1 MVVKAFLRYC
11 AHQYFIKDQKI
22 PSYIMEDLYKE
33 IAKGNIKDEI
43 SRMSLLYYFSNR
55 SGRYTEEQQEWIK
68 ANVKQFIEYSKILP
82 FFRKF
87 ESIVKLPG
95 DMRFKTYVIF
105 KGESGK
111 QVWVSYSFGQ
121 ESSSMA
127 NYKSERMNE
136 IIPGVYVK
144 EVVVFHGESL
154 VYSIDGVVGTSVVVE
169 SDILKNE
176 TFHKDGGS
184 SFELINSMLVS
195 QETRNDHELIQAMD
209 TYLYNSHFFDAN
221 LMLL

>member
-1 MVVKAFLRYC
+1 VR
-11 AHQYFIKDQKI
+11 
-22 PSYIMEDLYKE
+22 
-33 IAKGNIKDEI
+33 
-43 SRMSLLYYFSNR
+43 
-55 SGRYTEEQQEWIK
+55 
-68 ANVKQFIEYSKILP
+68 QFVEFSKILP

-87 ESIVKLPG
+87 EAIVKLPG
-95 DMRFKTYVIF
+95 DMKFKTYVVF

-127 NYKSERMNE
+127 HYKSERMNE

-154 VYSIDGVVGTSVVVE
+154 IYSIDGVVGTSVVVE

-176 TFHKDGGS
+176 TFHKGGGS
-184 SFELINSMLVS
+184 SFELINNMLVS

-209 TYLYNSHFFDAN
+209 TYLYDSHFFDAN

>member
-1 MVVKAFLRYC
+1 MA
-11 AHQYFIKDQKI
+11 KI
-22 PSYIMEDLYKE
+22 ERS
-33 IAKGNIKDEI
+33 NIRDEI

-55 SGRYTEEQQEWIK
+55 SGRYSEEQREWIRT
-68 ANVKQFIEYSKILP
+68 NVKQFVEFGKILP

-87 ESIVKLPG
+87 EAFVKLPG
-95 DMRFKTYVIF
+95 DMKFKTYVIF
-105 KGESGK
+105 KGERGR

-127 NYKSERMNE
+127 NYKSERMTE

-154 VYSIDGVVGTSVVVE
+154 IYSIDGVTGTSVVVE

-176 TFHKDGGS
+176 NFHKEGSS

-195 QETRNDHELIQAMD
+195 QEKRNDHELIQDMD
-209 TYLYNSHFFDAN
+209 TYMYNSHFFDAN

>member
-1 MVVKAFLRYC
+1 
-11 AHQYFIKDQKI
+11 
-22 PSYIMEDLYKE
+22 
-33 IAKGNIKDEI
+33 
-43 SRMSLLYYFSNR
+43 
-55 SGRYTEEQQEWIK
+55 
-68 ANVKQFIEYSKILP
+68 
-82 FFRKF
+82 
-87 ESIVKLPG
+87 
-95 DMRFKTYVIF
+95 MRFKTYVIF

-169 SDILKNE
+169 SDILKMRHSIRMEAAALNLSIACWLARRQE
-176 TFHKDGGS
+176 MTMS
-184 SFELINSMLVS
+184 SYRQWTHICTTAISS
-195 QETRNDHELIQAMD
+195 TPI
-209 TYLYNSHFFDAN
+209 
-221 LMLL
+221 

>member
-1 MVVKAFLRYC
+1 
-11 AHQYFIKDQKI
+11 
-22 PSYIMEDLYKE
+22 
-33 IAKGNIKDEI
+33 
-43 SRMSLLYYFSNR
+43 MSMLYYFSNR
-55 SGRYTEEQQEWIK
+55 VGRYTEEQQEWIRTT
-68 ANVKQFIEYSKILP
+68 VRQFIEFSKILP

-87 ESIVKLPG
+87 EAIVKLPG
-95 DMRFKTYVIF
+95 DMKFKTYVIF
-105 KGESGK
+105 KGESGR

-154 VYSIDGVVGTSVVVE
+154 IYSIDGVAGASVVVE

-176 TFHKDGGS
+176 TFHGGSGS
-184 SFELINSMLVS
+184 SFELINSMIVS

-209 TYLYNSHFFDAN
+209 TYLYDRHFFDAN